1 VWGPIKIQHYKDVR
15 NPAVLSLMKKMEVN
29 LDPELDKLY
38 PQAFPTVLT
47 VVTKSG
53 TKYTERVDYAK
64 GHPKNP
70 MSDKELEEKFEEL
83 TRDVLPEET
92 RKETLQILWNLEN
105 YSVKD
110 LLDAVAI

>member
-1 VWGPIKIQHYKDVR
+1 
-15 NPAVLSLMKKMEVN
+15 MEVN

-38 PQAFPTVLT
+38 PQAFPTVIT
-47 VVTKSG
+47 ITTKSG
-53 TKYTERVDYAK
+53 AKYTERVDYAR

-70 MSDKELEEKFEEL
+70 MTDRELEDKFEEL

-92 RKETLQILWNLEN
+92 RKKTLQILWGLEN
-105 YSVKD
+105 FSVKD